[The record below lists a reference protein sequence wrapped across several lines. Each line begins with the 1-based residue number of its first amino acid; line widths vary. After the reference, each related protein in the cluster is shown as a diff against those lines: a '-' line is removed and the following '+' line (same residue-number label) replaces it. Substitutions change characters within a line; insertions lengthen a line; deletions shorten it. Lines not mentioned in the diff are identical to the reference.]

1 MTPMDRRRFLKVTA
15 ITGTTAALSACGSPE
30 QQIVRFIPDD
40 DIVPGVAEWK
50 PSVCPLCAAGCGVL
64 ARVMD
69 GDAEVFKNGAPG
81 IQRRA
86 LVKKLEGDPVH
97 PLSHGRLCV
106 RGQAGVQVTYHPDRL
121 VAPMKRTGE
130 RGRGEF
136 AEVSWDEALGTL
148 VTRLDEARAAGSASR
163 VAYVGRPRRGRRA
176 ELVTRFLRGIGGDA
190 PMWFEPF
197 DDAVLR
203 RANALSF
210 GRYQLPTFDLARSR
224 YVLNFGAD
232 LLGTW
237 NSPLAH
243 SVAYGRM
250 RQGQPGVR
258 AKFVQIE
265 PRVSQTGASAD
276 EWITIRP
283 GTEGAVAL
291 GLAHVILAKNL
302 RPAAAGGAAGARVAG
317 WSSGLA
323 EFAPDAVEKA
333 SGVSAARLERLA
345 VELASYGPAVAAI
358 GGLALA
364 QTNGLDQALAVNA
377 LNALVGAVG
386 TPGGLHFTPLDPPDA
401 SPVDFRA
408 YAQTATPTVLVVDG
422 ANPLFA
428 LPPSSSLAEWLGAV
442 PFIVSVD
449 SFIDDTSAHADLILP
464 DHTFLESWMESAP
477 ESGALEAVRTVTPPA
492 MRPLYDTRSTADVL
506 LDVSRRLAQPLDP
519 PLPWQ
524 TFEELLQ
531 AETVDAPPARAAAAS
546 RPAPASSAPDAAR
559 AWAAPAF
566 DGAASEFPLHFLPYA
581 SQAFVDGSL
590 AHLPWLQ
597 ELPDPL
603 TTAMW
608 STWIELHPRTAAE
621 AGIADGDLVQVT
633 SAHGSLRAPAVI
645 SPGIGP
651 DAVAMPAGQ
660 GHGTFTRYASGR
672 GSNPFSILAPS
683 SDEAT
688 GSHAWGAT
696 RVKIARAAPAN
707 GSLILFGGATRE
719 RPEHTRGRG

>member
-1 MTPMDRRRFLKVTA
+1 MTPMDRRRFLKITA
-15 ITGTTAALSACGSPE
+15 VTGTTAALSACGSPE

-40 DIVPGVAEWK
+40 DIVPGIAEWK

-69 GDAEVFKNGAPG
+69 GDAEVFRNGAPG

-86 LVKKLEGDPVH
+86 LVKKLEGDPAH
-97 PLSHGRLCV
+97 PLSQGRLCV

-121 VAPMKRTGE
+121 VAPMKRTGD
-130 RGRGEF
+130 RGTGAF
-136 AEVSWDEALGTL
+136 AEISWDEALGTL
-148 VTRLDEARAAGSASR
+148 VTRLDGTRSASGGAR
-163 VAYVGRPRRGRRA
+163 IAYLGRPRRGRRA
-176 ELVTRFLRGIGGDA
+176 EVVTRFLRGLGGEA
-190 PMWFEPF
+190 PVWFEPF
-197 DDAVLR
+197 DDTVLR

-210 GRYQLPTFDLARSR
+210 GKHQLPTFDLARSR
-224 YVLNFGAD
+224 YLLNFGAD

-243 SVAYGRM
+243 GVAYGRM

-258 AKFVQIE
+258 PKFVQIE

-276 EWITIRP
+276 EWVAVRP

-302 RPAAAGGAAGARVAG
+302 RPAAAGGAAGAHISG

-323 EFAPDAVEKA
+323 EFAPDAVEKL
-333 SGVSAARLERLA
+333 SGIAAARLERLA
-345 VELASYGPAVAAI
+345 VEFASYGPAVAAV

-364 QTNGLDQALAVNA
+364 QTNGLEQALAVNA

-386 TPGGLHFTPLDPPDA
+386 APGGLHFTPIDA
-401 SPVDFRA
+401 STASPSDLHA
-408 YAQTATPTVLVVDG
+408 YVQTSTPGVLFLDG
-422 ANPLFA
+422 ANPLFS
-428 LPPSSSLAEWLGAV
+428 LPPSSRVAEWLAAI
-442 PFIVSVD
+442 PFVVSVD
-449 SFIDDTSAHADLILP
+449 SFIDDTSAQADLILP
-464 DHTFLESWMESAP
+464 DHSFLESWVESSP
-477 ESGALEAVRTVTPPA
+477 ESGSLDAVRTVAPPA
-492 MRPLYDTRSTADVL
+492 MRPLYDTRSTPDVL

-524 TFEELLQ
+524 TFDELLQ
-531 AETVDAPPARAAAAS
+531 ADTIDASPTRSPAAPRRSSAVSEAAAP
-546 RPAPASSAPDAAR
+546 RTWTP
-559 AWAAPAF
+559 PAF

-608 STWIELHPRTAAE
+608 SAWVEINPHTAAA

-633 SAHGSLRAPAVI
+633 SAHGTLQAPAVL

-672 GSNPFSILAPS
+672 GSNPFGILAPS
-683 SDEAT
+683 SDGAT
-688 GSHAWGAT
+688 GRHAWGAT
-696 RVKIARAAPAN
+696 RVKIAKAAPAD

>member
-1 MTPMDRRRFLKVTA
+1 MDRRRFLKVTA
-15 ITGTTAALSACGSPE
+15 VTGATAALSACGSPE

-64 ARVMD
+64 ARVME
-69 GDAEVFKNGAPG
+69 GDAEVFRNGAPG

-86 LVKKLEGDPVH
+86 LVKKLEGDPAH
-97 PLSHGRLCV
+97 PVSQGRLCV

-130 RGRGEF
+130 RGRAEF
-136 AEVSWDEALGTL
+136 TEISWDEALGTL
-148 VTRLDEARAAGSASR
+148 VTRLDAARGAGSI
-163 VAYVGRPRRGRRA
+163 AYLGRPRRGRRA
-176 ELVTRFLRGIGGDA
+176 ELVKRFMRGLGADA
-190 PMWFEPF
+190 PVWFEPF

-224 YVLNFGAD
+224 YLLNFGAD

-258 AKFVQIE
+258 PKFVQIE

-276 EWITIRP
+276 EWVAVRP

-291 GLAHVILAKNL
+291 GLAHVIVSKGL
-302 RPAAAGGAAGARVAG
+302 RSASAAGAAGARLAG
-317 WSSGLA
+317 WSEGLA
-323 EFAPDAVEKA
+323 DFAPPAVEKL

-345 VELASYGPAVAAI
+345 VEFASYGPAVAAI

-364 QTNGLDQALAVNA
+364 QTNGLEQALAVNA
-377 LNALVGAVG
+377 LNALIGAVDA
-386 TPGGLHFTPLDPPDA
+386 PGGMHFTALDVPDE
-401 SPVDFRA
+401 SPVELRA
-408 YAQTATPTVLVVDG
+408 FVRTAKPSALLLDG

-428 LPPSSSLAEWLGAV
+428 LPPSAGASKWLAAV

-464 DHTFLESWMESAP
+464 DHTFLESWMESVP
-477 ESGALEAVRTVTPPA
+477 ESGALDPVRSVTPPA
-492 MRPLYDTRSTADVL
+492 MRPLYDTRSTPDVL
-506 LDVSRRLAQPLDP
+506 LDVSRRLAQPHDP

-524 TFEELLQ
+524 TFEALLQ
-531 AETVDAPPARAAAAS
+531 AEAIEPAGRSASAS
-546 RPAPASSAPDAAR
+546 RPATAAPVAEAPR

-566 DGAASEFPLHFLPYA
+566 DAASSEFPLHFLPYA

-608 STWIELHPRTAAE
+608 SSWIELHPQTAAD
-621 AGIADGDLVQVT
+621 AGIASGDLVQVT
-633 SAHGSLRAPAVI
+633 SAHGTLQAPAVI

-683 SDEAT
+683 SDQAT
-688 GSHAWGAT
+688 GRHAWGAT
-696 RVKIARAAPAN
+696 RVKIAKAAPAD
-707 GSLILFGGATRE
+707 GSLILFAGATRE
-719 RPEHTRGRG
+719 RPEHTKGRG